1 MLYKILLQSAIQQ
14 RGEESAAS
22 AGNAGD
28 VGSIPGLGRSPG
40 VGNGTPLQDSC
51 LENPMDRGAW
61 EAAVHGVAKSQTWL
75 SGWARARAHTHTHTH
90 THIQRTTW
98 DLTYSFWNR
107 DLFLLWGQKPPQ
119 LSTLDNE
126 SPFSIFAQP
135 ELDTGKCHTICI

>member
-51 LENPMDRGAW
+51 LENPMDREPGRLQSMGSQRVRHDW
-61 EAAVHGVAKSQTWL
+61 VAER
-75 SGWARARAHTHTHTH
+75 ARARIHTHTH

-98 DLTYSFWNR
+98 DLTSSFWNR